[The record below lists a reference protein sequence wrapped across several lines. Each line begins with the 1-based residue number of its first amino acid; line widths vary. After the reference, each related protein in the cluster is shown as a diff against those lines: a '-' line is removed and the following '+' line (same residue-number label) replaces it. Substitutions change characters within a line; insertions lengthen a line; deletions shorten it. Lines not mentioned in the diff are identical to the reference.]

1 MSSVAIGDSLEL
13 AIQSLFQEQID
24 AGLFFSKECCK
35 VFRKKGYYSKDRGA
49 NIVFDVSIEMYLPGA
64 AEYSMLWLIEC
75 KKLSR
80 SVSVDD
86 AEEFFAKVQQ
96 VAGANGKAVLAS
108 NASFQSGAKAFAKSK
123 GMGLLRYFDPSSF
136 KWELRRSSSGGARNT
151 DSDYADAGLSREGY
165 VSTAFDLYMQSPT
178 RATNSLWDFAEDMA
192 LDSGLPPA
200 TIAALSNRRNR
211 LGAQVPFREADDLE
225 AKAAEILS
233 DVSYTAG
240 LVSLDD
246 ICARQASRC
255 GLSVV
260 TGLALDDTDD
270 PNPVLGRIR
279 FEPLEILVYAQAH
292 SGRERFTLAH
302 ELAHHLLGHG
312 SYMARESS
320 DEQDFVLKRKGL
332 AQGTDI
338 ARMEFQANYFAAS
351 LLMPR
356 LSFVNDFRLLMR
368 LLDVSDRG
376 FGSLYVDNQACN
388 LQTFA
393 HVTGQLMQR
402 YGVSR
407 AATTIRL
414 ESLRLLK
421 DARASR
427 GPQSIQ
433 SSLASGKP
441 WPMEEALC
449 AEEEG
454 R

>member
-1 MSSVAIGDSLEL
+1 MSTVAVGDSLEL

-24 AGLFFSKECCK
+24 AGLFFSKDCCK
-35 VFRKKGYYSKDRGA
+35 VFRKKGYYSKDREA
-49 NIVFDVSIEMYLPGA
+49 KIFFDVSIEMYMPGA
-64 AEYSMLWLIEC
+64 TEYSMLWLIEC
-75 KKLSR
+75 KNLSR

-86 AEEFFAKVQQ
+86 AEEFFAKVDQ

-108 NASFQSGAKAFAKSK
+108 NRSFQSGAKTFAKSK
-123 GMGLLRYFDPSSF
+123 GMGLLRYFDPSNF
-136 KWELRRSSSGGARNT
+136 KWELRRSSSGGARST
-151 DSDYADAGLSREGY
+151 DADFADAGLSREDY

-178 RATNSLWDFAEDMA
+178 RATNSLWDFAEDLM
-192 LDSGLPPA
+192 LDSGLPPT
-200 TIAALSNRRNR
+200 TIAALCNRRNKPF
-211 LGAQVPFREADDLE
+211 AHVPFREAEDLE
-225 AKAAEILS
+225 TEATEVLA
-233 DVSYTAG
+233 DVGYLAG
-240 LVSLDD
+240 QVSLEH
-246 ICARQASRC
+246 ICAKEAARC

-260 TGLALDDTDD
+260 TGLALDETDD

-279 FEPLEILVYAQAH
+279 FEPLEIQVYAQAH
-292 SGRERFTLAH
+292 VGRERFSLAH

-312 SYMARESS
+312 SYMVRESS
-320 DEQDFVLKRKGL
+320 DEEDFVLKRKGL
-332 AQGTDI
+332 ARGTDI

-388 LQTFA
+388 LQTFM

-414 ESLRLLK
+414 ESLGLLK
-421 DARASR
+421 DARNSQ
-427 GPQSIQ
+427 GPRSVQSVF
-433 SSLASGKP
+433 
-441 WPMEEALC
+441 
-449 AEEEG
+449 
-454 R
+454 